1 MKEAKTLN
9 KLKHENVACL
19 EKICFAPLTLLMEY
33 YCFDFS
39 MYGQEVFSMDKH
51 LKFVKNLKFE
61 SSEPFNI
68 LAVQDIIKR
77 MTFLHQQVYSI
88 AISSR
93 QIYI

>member
-9 KLKHENVACL
+9 KLKHENVVCL

-39 MYGQEVFSMDKH
+39 MYGQEVFSMNKH
-51 LKFVKNLKFE
+51 LKFVKNFKFG

-68 LAVQDIIKR
+68 LAVQDIKR

-93 QIYI
+93 QI